1 MKQHPESDR
10 NDRPPE
16 VPEGLR
22 AVYALYAARLCA
34 PGVRLRHYAGRWL
47 ALRRQRALDARVL
60 PVADEEPSGH
70 PLTGFKRFQREALA
84 QVEPGT
90 ELVFVAL
97 EHGTWRPRGP
107 DAPLLQMLAIR
118 LEVSGHGVGLAG
130 HVDLD
135 GNGRPLRI
143 APAFALIVDLRLL

>member
-1 MKQHPESDR
+1 MNARLPSDR
-10 NDRPPE
+10 LPE
-16 VPEGLR
+16 EPAGLR

-34 PGVRLRHYAGRWL
+34 PGVRLRNYAGRWL
-47 ALRRQRALDARVL
+47 ALHRARALDARVL
-60 PVADEEPSGH
+60 PVADEEPSGDR
-70 PLTGFKRFQREALA
+70 LTGFKQFQRAALA
-84 QVEPGT
+84 LVPPGT

-107 DAPLLQMLAIR
+107 NAPLLQMLAIR
-118 LEVSGHGVGLAG
+118 LEVSGCGVGLAG

-135 GNGRPLRI
+135 DQGRPLRI